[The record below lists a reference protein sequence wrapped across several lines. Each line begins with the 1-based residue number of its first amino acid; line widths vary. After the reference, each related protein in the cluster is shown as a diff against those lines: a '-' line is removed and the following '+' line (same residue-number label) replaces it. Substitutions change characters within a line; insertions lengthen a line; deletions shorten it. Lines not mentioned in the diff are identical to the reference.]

1 MLIFL
6 LLSAFSSFGPPM
18 ERLPR
23 VSRLRFLFPGLP
35 CAFPLLD
42 IRSYWPPKTKFPP
55 RELRVSPAYVCNPRE
70 IHTVWIYVCGKF
82 SRINPRLTR
91 SSKQELASLLMDLAL
106 FPTYLILARA
116 LGVFRW
122 QTRVD
127 NAEAA
132 DMMRGSKARRISA
145 GVCLLF
151 IYFRRQLA
159 RKRGR
164 FAREQRINQN
174 RPRWKF

>member
-35 CAFPLLD
+35 CVFPLLD
-42 IRSYWPPKTKFPP
+42 ICSYWPPKTKFPP

-91 SSKQELASLLMDLAL
+91 SSKQELASRSMDLAL
-106 FPTYLILARA
+106 FPTYPRVSHFGASDDFPGFPASSLFVIDTTAHFR
-116 LGVFRW
+116 GVLSEYFAGRHVSI
-122 QTRVD
+122 TR
-127 NAEAA
+127 
-132 DMMRGSKARRISA
+132 RR
-145 GVCLLF
+145 
-151 IYFRRQLA
+151 
-159 RKRGR
+159 
-164 FAREQRINQN
+164 
-174 RPRWKF
+174 PT